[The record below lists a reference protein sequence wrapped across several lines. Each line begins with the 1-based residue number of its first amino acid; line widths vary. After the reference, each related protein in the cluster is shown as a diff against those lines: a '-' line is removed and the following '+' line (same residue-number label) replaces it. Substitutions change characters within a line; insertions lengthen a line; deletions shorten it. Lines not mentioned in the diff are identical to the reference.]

1 MRLLKQVSYSF
12 LLAAAAI
19 TSGCSVK
26 TNMGNNNYTVTPN
39 PLEVKGDSIL
49 IMMSANIPAKSFNPK
64 ANVQFQPYLKT
75 AKGDV
80 QLKAVTLG
88 GEKVLESVDFKI
100 DSKTGGKITYTEKIP
115 YNSDLKRATLYPSF
129 AVKVNGNYQAIEAVK
144 GSTFTDKVLA
154 EGTITTSLLVKSS
167 ETPVFDGTAYTA
179 SFSNVAVDIYF
190 PLDGDRFNPNFK
202 SGKSISNK
210 KQLESLK
217 KSLKSNKNWT
227 VKGIAINGFA
237 SPEGELQR
245 NSGLSQGR
253 ANSTFSYMKKELKKL
268 GFTEV
273 NDQNLTMGATLAE
286 DWTGL
291 AKLIE
296 ASSLKNKAAL
306 IAIISNNSLSDIDK
320 EVQIRE
326 NDKKS
331 WDKIK
336 SEMLPKLRK
345 SELVVKGQTP
355 LKTDA
360 ELLAMVNIDS
370 LSDVEILHLALI
382 TTDNVKKMEVYN
394 KFQTKFPND
403 WRGFNN
409 AGALALT
416 TGDMAKA
423 GNDLTRANELSPENG
438 AVLANM
444 GVVAKNKG
452 NIKQAEDLYK
462 QAEAKGVDVSY
473 HKAIIAVKKGD
484 YASAVSLF
492 NKSGKKDFNT
502 ALAQLLNGDASG
514 AKTTIDNMAPDQLN
528 WELYYLRAIAG
539 ARINNAEV
547 VTSNL
552 TRAVQQNE
560 AVRQMAKEDVEFIKF
575 FGNPTFEGAIR

>member
-19 TSGCSVK
+19 TTGCSVK

-49 IMMSANIPAKSFNPK
+49 IIMSANIPAKSFNPK

-144 GSTFTDKVLA
+144 GSTFADKILA
-154 EGTITTSLLVKSS
+154 EGTITTPLLVKSS
-167 ETPVFDGTAYTA
+167 ETPVLDGTAYTA
-179 SFSNVAVDIYF
+179 AFSAKSVDIYF

-202 SGKSISNK
+202 VGKNISNK
-210 KQLESLK
+210 NQLALLKQSLV
-217 KSLKSNKNWT
+217 SNKNWT
-227 VKGIAINGFA
+227 IKGIAINGFA

-253 ANSTFSYMKKELKKL
+253 TNSTFTYMKKELKKL

-273 NDQNLTMGATLAE
+273 NDQNLTMGATMAE
-286 DWTGL
+286 DWAGL
-291 AKLIE
+291 TKLIE

-306 IAIISNNSLSDIDK
+306 VAILNNNSLSDLDK
-320 EVQIRE
+320 EAQIRD

-336 SEMLPKLRK
+336 TEMLPKLRR

-370 LSDVEILHLALI
+370 LSDVEMLHLAIIL
-382 TTDNVKKMEVYN
+382 TDDAKKMEVYN
-394 KFQTKFPND
+394 KFQVKFPND

-409 AGALALT
+409 GGALALT
-416 TGDMAKA
+416 AGDMAKA

-473 HKAIIAVKKGD
+473 HKAIIAIKKGD

-502 ALAQLLNGDASG
+502 ALAQLLNGDAAG

-539 ARINNAEV
+539 ARLNNAEV

-552 TRAVQQNE
+552 TRAVQQNVV
-560 AVRQMAKEDVEFIKF
+560 VRQMAKEDVEFIKL

>member
-19 TSGCSVK
+19 TTGCSVK

-49 IMMSANIPAKSFNPK
+49 IIMSANIPAKSFNPK

-144 GSTFTDKVLA
+144 GSTFADKILA
-154 EGTITTSLLVKSS
+154 EGTITTPLLVKSS
-167 ETPVFDGTAYTA
+167 ETPVLDGTAYTA
-179 SFSNVAVDIYF
+179 AFSAKSVDIYF
-190 PLDGDRFNPNFK
+190 PLDGDKFNPNFK
-202 SGKSISNK
+202 VGKNISNK
-210 KQLESLK
+210 NQLALLK
-217 KSLKSNKNWT
+217 KSLVSNKNWT
-227 VKGIAINGFA
+227 IKGIAINGFA

-253 ANSTFSYMKKELKKL
+253 TNSTFTYMKKELKKL

-273 NDQNLTMGATLAE
+273 NDQNLTMGATMAE
-286 DWTGL
+286 DWAGL
-291 AKLIE
+291 TKLIE

-306 IAIISNNSLSDIDK
+306 VAILNNNSLSDLDK
-320 EVQIRE
+320 EAQIRD

-336 SEMLPKLRK
+336 TEMLPKLRR

-370 LSDVEILHLALI
+370 LSDVEMLHLAIIL
-382 TTDNVKKMEVYN
+382 TDDAKKMEVYN
-394 KFQTKFPND
+394 KFQVKFPND

-409 AGALALT
+409 GGALALT

-438 AVLANM
+438 TVLANM

-473 HKAIIAVKKGD
+473 HKAIIAIKKGD

-502 ALAQLLNGDASG
+502 ALAQLLNGDAAG

-539 ARINNAEV
+539 ARLNNAEV

-552 TRAVQQNE
+552 TRAVQQNVV
-560 AVRQMAKEDVEFIKF
+560 VRQMAKEDVEFIKL

>member
-12 LLAAAAI
+12 LFAATAI
-19 TSGCSVK
+19 TTGCSVK

-49 IMMSANIPAKSFNPK
+49 ITMSANIPAKSFNPK

-129 AVKVNGNYQAIEAVK
+129 AVKVNGNYQALEAVK
-144 GSTFTDKVLA
+144 GTTLADKILA
-154 EGTITTSLLVKSS
+154 EGTITTPLLVKSS

-179 SFSNVAVDIYF
+179 AFSTKAVDIYF
-190 PLDGDRFNPNFK
+190 PLDIDRFNPNFK
-202 SGKSISNK
+202 VGKNISNK
-210 KQLESLK
+210 KQLELLK
-217 KSLKSNKNWT
+217 SSLKSNKNWT

-286 DWTGL
+286 DWAGL

-306 IAIISNNSLSDIDK
+306 VAIINNNSLSDLDK
-320 EVQIRE
+320 EAQIRD

-331 WDKIK
+331 WEKIK
-336 SEMLPKLRK
+336 TEMLPKLRR

-360 ELLAMVNIDS
+360 ELLAIVNIDS
-370 LSDVEILHLALI
+370 LSDVEMLHLATI
-382 TTDNVKKMEVYN
+382 TTDNAKKMEVYN

-409 AGALALT
+409 AGALALS
-416 TGDMAKA
+416 TGDMATA
-423 GNDLTRANELSPENG
+423 ESNLTRANELSPENG
-438 AVLANM
+438 VVLANM

-452 NIKQAEDLYK
+452 NTKQAEDLYK

-473 HKAIIAVKKGD
+473 HKAVIAIKKGD
-484 YASAVSLF
+484 YANAVSLF

-502 ALAQLLNGDASG
+502 ALAQLLNGDAAG
-514 AKTTIDNMAPDQLN
+514 AKTTIDNMAPEQLN

-539 ARINNAEV
+539 ARLNNAEV

-552 TRAVQQNE
+552 TRAVQQNG
-560 AVRQMAKEDVEFIKF
+560 AVRQMAKEDVEFIKL

>member
-19 TSGCSVK
+19 TTGCSVK

-49 IMMSANIPAKSFNPK
+49 IIMSANIPAKSFNPK

-115 YNSDLKRATLYPSF
+115 YNTDLKRATLYPSF

-144 GSTFTDKVLA
+144 GSTFADKILA
-154 EGTITTSLLVKSS
+154 EGTITTPLLVKSS
-167 ETPVFDGTAYTA
+167 ETPVLDGTAYTA
-179 SFSNVAVDIYF
+179 AFSAKSVDIYF

-202 SGKSISNK
+202 VGKNISNK
-210 KQLESLK
+210 NQLALLK
-217 KSLKSNKNWT
+217 KSLVSNKNWT
-227 VKGIAINGFA
+227 IKGIAINGFA

-253 ANSTFSYMKKELKKL
+253 TNSTFTYMKKELKKL

-273 NDQNLTMGATLAE
+273 NDQNLTMGATMAE
-286 DWTGL
+286 DWAGL
-291 AKLIE
+291 TKLIE
-296 ASSLKNKAAL
+296 ASSLKNKTAL
-306 IAIISNNSLSDIDK
+306 VAILNNNSLSDLDK
-320 EVQIRE
+320 EAQIRD

-336 SEMLPKLRK
+336 TEMLPKLRR

-370 LSDVEILHLALI
+370 LSDVEMLHLAIIL
-382 TTDNVKKMEVYN
+382 TDDAKKMEVYN
-394 KFQTKFPND
+394 KFQVKFPND

-409 AGALALT
+409 GGALALT
-416 TGDMAKA
+416 AGDMAKA

-473 HKAIIAVKKGD
+473 HKAIIAIKKGD

-502 ALAQLLNGDASG
+502 ALAQLLNGDAAG

-539 ARINNAEV
+539 ARLNNAEV

-552 TRAVQQNE
+552 TRAVQQNVV
-560 AVRQMAKEDVEFIKF
+560 VRQMAKEDVEFIKL

>member
-12 LLAAAAI
+12 LIASAAI
-19 TSGCSVK
+19 TTGCSVK

-49 IMMSANIPAKSFNPK
+49 ITMSANIPAKSFNPK

-75 AKGDV
+75 AKGDL

-88 GEKVLESVDFKI
+88 GEKVTESVDFKI

-129 AVKVNGNYQAIEAVK
+129 AVKVNGNYQTLPAVK
-144 GSTFTDKVLA
+144 GTTFADKVLA
-154 EGTITTSLLVKSS
+154 EGTITTPLLVKSS

-179 SFSNVAVDIYF
+179 AFSTKAVDIYY
-190 PLDGDRFNPNFK
+190 PLDGDRFNANFK
-202 SGKSISNK
+202 VGKNISNK
-210 KQLESLK
+210 KQLDLLK
-217 KSLKSNKNWT
+217 KSLKSDKNWI

-286 DWTGL
+286 DWAGL
-291 AKLIE
+291 AKLVE

-306 IAIISNNSLSDIDK
+306 VAIINNNSLSDLDK
-320 EVQIRE
+320 EAKIRE

-331 WDKIK
+331 WEKIK
-336 SEMLPKLRK
+336 TEMLPKLRR

-370 LSDVEILHLALI
+370 LSDVEMLYLATI
-382 TTDNVKKMEVYN
+382 TNDNAKKMEVYN
-394 KFQTKFPND
+394 KFQAKFPND

-409 AGALALT
+409 SGALALS
-416 TGDMAKA
+416 TGDIATAESKL
-423 GNDLTRANELSPENG
+423 NRANELSPENG
-438 AVLANM
+438 VVLANM

-452 NIKQAEDLYK
+452 NIKQAEAYYK
-462 QAEAKGVDVSY
+462 QAESKGVDVSY
-473 HKAIIAVKKGD
+473 HKAVIAIKKGD

-502 ALAQLLNGDASG
+502 ALAQLLNGDAAG
-514 AKTTIDNMAPDQLN
+514 AKTTIDNMAPADLN
-528 WELYYLRAIAG
+528 WELFYLRAIAG
-539 ARINNAEV
+539 ARLNNAEV

-552 TRAVQQNE
+552 TRAVQQNA
-560 AVRQMAKEDVEFIKF
+560 AVRQMAKEDVEFIKL

>member
-1 MRLLKQVSYSF
+1 
-12 LLAAAAI
+12 
-19 TSGCSVK
+19 
-26 TNMGNNNYTVTPN
+26 
-39 PLEVKGDSIL
+39 
-49 IMMSANIPAKSFNPK
+49 
-64 ANVQFQPYLKT
+64 
-75 AKGDV
+75 
-80 QLKAVTLG
+80 
-88 GEKVLESVDFKI
+88 
-100 DSKTGGKITYTEKIP
+100 
-115 YNSDLKRATLYPSF
+115 LYPSF

-179 SFSNVAVDIYF
+179 SFSNVSVDIYF

-370 LSDVEILHLALI
+370 LSDVEMLHLALI

-409 AGALALT
+409 AGALALI

-484 YASAVSLF
+484 YASALSLF

-539 ARINNAEV
+539 ARLNNAEV

-560 AVRQMAKEDVEFIKF
+560 AVRQMAKEDVEFIKL

>member
-1 MRLLKQVSYSF
+1 
-12 LLAAAAI
+12 
-19 TSGCSVK
+19 
-26 TNMGNNNYTVTPN
+26 
-39 PLEVKGDSIL
+39 
-49 IMMSANIPAKSFNPK
+49 
-64 ANVQFQPYLKT
+64 
-75 AKGDV
+75 
-80 QLKAVTLG
+80 
-88 GEKVLESVDFKI
+88 
-100 DSKTGGKITYTEKIP
+100 
-115 YNSDLKRATLYPSF
+115 
-129 AVKVNGNYQAIEAVK
+129 
-144 GSTFTDKVLA
+144 
-154 EGTITTSLLVKSS
+154 
-167 ETPVFDGTAYTA
+167 
-179 SFSNVAVDIYF
+179 
-190 PLDGDRFNPNFK
+190 
-202 SGKSISNK
+202 
-210 KQLESLK
+210 LK

-268 GFTEV
+268 GFNEV

-286 DWTGL
+286 DWSGL

-306 IAIISNNSLSDIDK
+306 ISIISNNSLSDSDK
-320 EVQIRE
+320 EVQIRQ

-370 LSDVEILHLALI
+370 LSDVEMLHLALI
-382 TTDNVKKMEVYN
+382 ATDNVKKMEVYN

-492 NKSGKKDFNT
+492 NRSGKKDFNT

-539 ARINNAEV
+539 ARLNNAEV

-552 TRAVQQNE
+552 TRAVQQNV
-560 AVRQMAKEDVEFIKF
+560 AVRQMAKEDVEFIKL

>member
-19 TSGCSVK
+19 TTGCSVK

-49 IMMSANIPAKSFNPK
+49 IIMSANIPAKSFNPK

-144 GSTFTDKVLA
+144 GSTFADKILA
-154 EGTITTSLLVKSS
+154 EGTITTPLLVKSS
-167 ETPVFDGTAYTA
+167 ETPVLDGTAYTA
-179 SFSNVAVDIYF
+179 AFSTKSVDIYF

-202 SGKSISNK
+202 VGKNISNK
-210 KQLESLK
+210 KQLALLK
-217 KSLKSNKNWT
+217 KSLVSNKNWT
-227 VKGIAINGFA
+227 IKGIAINGFA

-253 ANSTFSYMKKELKKL
+253 TNSTFTYMKKELKKL

-273 NDQNLTMGATLAE
+273 NDQNLTMGATMAE
-286 DWTGL
+286 DWAGL
-291 AKLIE
+291 TKLIE
-296 ASSLKNKAAL
+296 ASSLKNKTAL
-306 IAIISNNSLSDIDK
+306 VAILNNNSLSDLDK
-320 EVQIRE
+320 EAQIRD

-336 SEMLPKLRK
+336 TEMLPKLRR

-370 LSDVEILHLALI
+370 LSDVEMLHLAIIL
-382 TTDNVKKMEVYN
+382 TDDAKKMEVYN
-394 KFQTKFPND
+394 KFQVKFPND

-416 TGDMAKA
+416 TADMAKA

-473 HKAIIAVKKGD
+473 HKAIIAIKKGD

-502 ALAQLLNGDASG
+502 ALAQLLNGDAAG

-539 ARINNAEV
+539 ARLNNAEV

-552 TRAVQQNE
+552 TRAVQQNVV
-560 AVRQMAKEDVEFIKF
+560 VRQMAKEDVEFIKL

>member
-19 TSGCSVK
+19 TTGCSVK

-49 IMMSANIPAKSFNPK
+49 IIMSANIPAKSFNPK

-144 GSTFTDKVLA
+144 GSTFADKILA
-154 EGTITTSLLVKSS
+154 EGTITTPLLVKSS
-167 ETPVFDGTAYTA
+167 ETPVLDGTAYTA
-179 SFSNVAVDIYF
+179 AFSTKSVDIYF

-202 SGKSISNK
+202 VGKNISNK
-210 KQLESLK
+210 NQLALLK
-217 KSLKSNKNWT
+217 KSLVSNKNWT
-227 VKGIAINGFA
+227 IKGIAINGFA

-253 ANSTFSYMKKELKKL
+253 TNSTFTYMKKELKKL

-273 NDQNLTMGATLAE
+273 NDQNLTMGATMAE
-286 DWTGL
+286 DWAGL
-291 AKLIE
+291 TKLIE

-306 IAIISNNSLSDIDK
+306 VAILNNNSLSDLDK
-320 EVQIRE
+320 EAQIRD

-336 SEMLPKLRK
+336 TEMLPKLRR

-370 LSDVEILHLALI
+370 LSDVEMLHLAIIL
-382 TTDNVKKMEVYN
+382 TDDAKKMEVYN
-394 KFQTKFPND
+394 KFQVKFPND

-416 TGDMAKA
+416 TADMAKA

-473 HKAIIAVKKGD
+473 QKAIIAIKKGD

-502 ALAQLLNGDASG
+502 ALAQLLNGDAAG

-539 ARINNAEV
+539 ARLNNAEV

-552 TRAVQQNE
+552 TRAVQQNVV
-560 AVRQMAKEDVEFIKF
+560 VRQMAKEDVEFIKL